1 MHCTAIA
8 GVKRLTA
15 GREQV
20 MTIRYQDWTVTKKF
34 LASILLV
41 LLAVTTAMVVTLS
54 TYQRTVLSRQLEEK
68 GRNNAQFL
76 SAISAEP
83 ILSYNFAYLEG
94 YAKDIARDREVL
106 SAVIVDK
113 QGNALTKVGDE
124 KAGKTDAVE
133 FTSPVM
139 QGGEQIGM
147 VKLLF
152 TLKFV
157 NEATRK
163 AQGIILALCI
173 GAVVVISGILY
184 LLFSRII
191 VLPLASL
198 TTSMEK
204 LASGDL
210 DLSVETGSN
219 DEVGMLGKSMNVMVR
234 KLRDVVA
241 DVKNAANSVSVGSQ
255 QLSSGSSQLS
265 EGATEQAA
273 SAEEASSTV
282 EEMNA
287 TIKQNADNALQT
299 EKIALKSS
307 ADAQES
313 GGAVTDAVRAMKQI
327 AEKIGIIE
335 EIARQTNLLALNAA
349 IEAARAGDAGRGFAV
364 VAAEVR
370 KLAERSQ
377 AAAGEIGHLSSSSV
391 DIAERAGSM
400 LAKLV
405 PDIQKTAELVQEI
418 SAASKE
424 QAGGADQINGAI
436 QQLNRVVQQNAGAS
450 EEMSSMSEELS
461 AQAEQL
467 QAAIGFFKLNGG
479 AAGGAG
485 NRAQPERRVI
495 TGEQRAMSPS
505 GQQRNAVALEQA
517 PRGAG
522 FTLKMD
528 PKVAGDSRDGEFEK
542 F

>member
-1 MHCTAIA
+1 
-8 GVKRLTA
+8 
-15 GREQV
+15 

-34 LASILLV
+34 LASILTV

-54 TYQRTVLSRQLEEK
+54 TYQRTVLVRQLEEK

-94 YAKDIARDREVL
+94 YAKDISRDREVL

-113 QGNALTKVGDE
+113 QGNALTKVGE
-124 KAGKTDAVE
+124 AQAGKSDVVE

-139 QGGEQIGM
+139 QGEEQIGM
-147 VKLLF
+147 VRILF

-157 NEATRK
+157 NEATQK
-163 AQGIILALCI
+163 AQGIILALCL
-173 GAVVVISGILY
+173 GAVVIISGIVY

-204 LASGDL
+204 LAAGDL
-210 DLSVETGSN
+210 DLSVETRSN

-255 QLSSGSSQLS
+255 QLSSSSSQLS

-287 TIKQNADNALQT
+287 TIRQNADNAMQT

-377 AAAGEIGHLSSSSV
+377 AAAGEIGQLSSSSV

-461 AQAEQL
+461 AQADQL

-479 AAGGAG
+479 AAGGG
-485 NRAQPERRVI
+485 NGRAQPERRVM
-495 TGEQRAMSPS
+495 TGEQRAMKPS
-505 GQQRNAVALEQA
+505 RQQRNAVALEQA
-517 PRGAG
+517 SRGAG

-528 PKVAGDSRDGEFEK
+528 PKVAGDSRDKEFEN

>member
-1 MHCTAIA
+1 MS
-8 GVKRLTA
+8 
-15 GREQV
+15 
-20 MTIRYQDWTVTKKF
+20 IRYQDWTVTKKF

-41 LLAVTTAMVVTLS
+41 LLSVSMAMVVMLS
-54 TYQRTVLSRQLEEK
+54 SYQRTVLSRQLEEK
-68 GRNNAQFL
+68 GRNTAAFL
-76 SAISAEP
+76 AAISAEP

-94 YAKDIARDREVL
+94 YAKDISRDREVF
-106 SAVIVDK
+106 SAVIEDK

-124 KAGKTDAVE
+124 QTGRSDTVE

-139 QGGEQIGM
+139 QGEEQIGM
-147 VKLLF
+147 VRILF
-152 TLKFV
+152 TLNFV
-157 NEATRK
+157 NEATHK
-163 AQGIILALCI
+163 ARGIILALCF
-173 GAVVVISGILY
+173 GAAVIIAGIVY

-191 VLPLASL
+191 VLPLAAL
-198 TTSMEK
+198 KTSMEK
-204 LASGDL
+204 LAAGDL
-210 DLSVETGSN
+210 DLSVETRSN
-219 DEVGMLGKSMNVMVR
+219 DEVGMLGKAVNVMVK

-241 DVKNAANSVSVGSQ
+241 DVKGTANSVSIGSQ
-255 QLSSGSSQLS
+255 QLSSGAAQLS

-287 TIKQNADNALQT
+287 TIKQNADNAMQT

-307 ADAQES
+307 VDAQQS

-327 AEKIGIIE
+327 AEKTGIIE

-349 IEAARAGDAGRGFAV
+349 IEAARAGEAGKGFAV

-377 AAAGEIGHLSSSSV
+377 AAAGEIGQLSASSF
-391 DIAERAGSM
+391 DIAERAGTM

-436 QQLNRVVQQNAGAS
+436 QQLNRVVQQNAGAA
-450 EEMSSMSEELS
+450 EEMSTMSEELS

-467 QAAIGFFKLNGG
+467 QAAIGFFKLNEG

-485 NRAQPERRVI
+485 GRAQLERRGM
-495 TGEQRAMSPS
+495 TGERLATRPS
-505 GQQRNAVALEQA
+505 VLPRSMAALEHSPVPKGGKS

-522 FTLKMD
+522 FTLKLD
-528 PKVAGDSRDGEFEK
+528 PKVSGDSRDAEFDK